1 MDSSNLD
8 IEKDALHDW
17 IENEC
22 RALDVVASWET
33 LCDVYRTLEF
43 NDPLSDA
50 IKMEEFK
57 WIIAEMNKHN
67 DPLSDAIKMEEFK
80 WIIAEMNKHLKRA
93 RNKLLTCKDPD
104 SMRETL
110 SRMFVSTGSTV
121 TNRMDLTYHKLRQ
134 MWVSR
139 MIAQLDMMMETTKE
153 EQEDG
158 RTDFW
163 ND

>member
-43 NDPLSDA
+43 
-50 IKMEEFK
+50 
-57 WIIAEMNKHN
+57 N

>member
-57 WIIAEMNKHN
+57 WIIAEMNKH
-67 DPLSDAIKMEEFK
+67 
-80 WIIAEMNKHLKRA
+80 LKRA

-104 SMRETL
+104 SMKETL

-134 MWVSR
+134 MWVSG
-139 MIAQLDMMMETTKE
+139 MIAQLDTMMETMKE

>member
-8 IEKDALHDW
+8 IEKEALHDW

-43 NDPLSDA
+43 
-50 IKMEEFK
+50 
-57 WIIAEMNKHN
+57 N

-139 MIAQLDMMMETTKE
+139 MIAQLDMMVETTKE

>member
-43 NDPLSDA
+43 
-50 IKMEEFK
+50 
-57 WIIAEMNKHN
+57 N

-139 MIAQLDMMMETTKE
+139 MIAQLDMMMEMTKE